1 MERITLAQLRQIV
14 KEKGLRTYL
23 ELLPYVTGV
32 QKMKFMTVVQLRGFA
47 KKRGLRGYSDLRK
60 DELITLINDAGITDE
75 ECAKEVGYKK
85 KIFARPLYLYA
96 RDLGLCGYSR
106 LRKADLIEFI
116 KDERCITT
124 DEEWEEEIKRMS
136 EMLARN
142 VVNAYGYTLDEIVNV
157 IHICIMERHT
167 VARLRKIAKDKG
179 LHGYS
184 RLRKAEL
191 IRLIQS
197 RPSTSSAA
205 ASSAA
210 VSKPQKQY
218 RKIVF
223 VWNHS
228 GGSLLDTPIPT
239 HEIPKGNILKPTPAP
254 LIKKIEKA
262 VDWGKK
268 KVEDWGS
275 SYIKLPKHLE
285 SKKTIINMKNKDEE
299 CFKWCVTRALHPVQS
314 NPKRIT
320 KILRKQAEKLV
331 WDGIEFPMEVK
342 SISRF
347 EKLNPEIGVN
357 VYMYENG
364 LNPLRVSSMTHAV
377 NVVDLLLISEG
388 DKKHYCL
395 IKNLS
400 RLVSSSLSKNEH
412 KKFICRRC
420 LNYFGSQR
428 VLDTHSELCQDH
440 EAVSEKM
447 PKEGTYL
454 SFKNHQKQ
462 MTMPFVIYA
471 DFESII
477 KPLDTVQAYPER
489 CYTER
494 KQQHIP
500 ISFCYYVKCTF
511 DDSYSKRVEYTA
523 KSEDEDVAQTFVEAL
538 EAEVKSIYTNHPTK
552 EMIFTDSDAVAFEN
566 ATCCWLCGEDFEEGK
581 DKVRDHCHYTG
592 KFRGA
597 AHNSCNLK
605 YQRPKFTPVV
615 LPNLANYDAHLFVR
629 NLGVSEGEIDCIPN
643 NEEKYISFT
652 KHVVVDKFFNKKE
665 EKDVEVK
672 RELRFIDSF
681 KFMASSLDEL
691 VKNLAKKGRPFFKN
705 TGRYYSGE
713 KLKLLMRKG
722 VYPYEWMDSIHKLD
736 ESHLPPKEAFFSKLS
751 GRGIS
756 NKDYTHAQ
764 KVWRVFACKTFRD
777 YHNLYN
783 SSDVLLLADVFENFR
798 ELCKKIYD
806 LDPCWYFTAPGL
818 GWDACLKLT
827 EIKLEL
833 LTDINMLHM
842 FEAGIRGGISM
853 ISTRHS
859 KANNKYMGKRFDPT
873 QPSKFIMCKDANNL
887 YAWAMSKCLPT
898 GGFEWVDEKDFGK
911 WKSFACILEVDLKGV
926 KEELHD
932 HFNDY
937 PPAPENLLIGKVH
950 KLVCTLNEKK
960 KYIVHHETLKHY
972 MSLGIEIEK
981 IHRIIRFEE
990 SPWMKEYIDL
1000 NTSLRTKA
1008 NNDFEKDFYKLM
1020 NNAVFGKTMEN
1031 IRKRVDVRLVTSD
1044 EKAKKLTNKVN
1055 FKHCTIFSEDLCA
1068 IHMGKTQILFNKPLY
1083 LGMSILDLSKT
1094 LMYNFHYN
1102 YIKPKYPEGRS
1113 KLLFTDTD
1121 SLCYEIQTEDFYK
1134 DIIDDVDR
1142 WFDTSNIKKGHSSG
1156 IPTGVNKK
1164 VIGMFKDEAGGKI
1177 IEEFVGLRAKLYC
1190 YRMFGKRGK
1199 EKKKCK
1205 GTKKSVVQ
1213 STISFANYK
1222 KCLFGGGKQ
1231 LRKINTL
1238 RSRKHEMYMEE
1249 INKVALS
1256 ADDDKRIILPDKIQ
1270 TLSKEVGNED
1280 NNETINWLELK
1291 KTMETEGN
1299 PPRTNDAQPAG
1310 HLPRNDSYSD
1320 YDADDETSPLPSP
1333 SDTEAN
1339 VDEMHGDLSFYKFSV
1354 WESSSQENDIHCM
1367 EIDGSDNQHEG
1378 NSPSLRNGETDSNR
1392 DFCENHLYC
1401 TIKIGADSASQQ
1413 KKEKKRRKKQGIESR
1428 NEESPTQ
1435 SEDIMRKCNALLN
1448 FGGGVLEMK
1457 IADPQSKGAS
1467 KKDPVDCFWQT
1478 IEGQLK
1484 TMIRPSKYDD
1494 VFDRRVFSDKILL
1507 FVNAPKH
1514 LCTMKYN
1521 LFVSGDSGVDDANYD
1536 DVVGFLKLESDS
1548 HKRNLKSNIQVPLQD
1563 LPPIPCTFFHQKV
1576 ISLMECKQVQFKDF
1590 ASDSLLFS
1598 HPKQRFSIARQL
1610 SAFGNCD
1617 GGVLLIGVRDD
1628 RRVSGVD
1635 MVKNKKEHVE
1645 ECVSSLV
1652 DKMCC
1657 NFKLQRGI
1665 HWDLTFSDVSG
1676 SESKSVI
1683 VVKMAGMRDAGG
1695 IFGKCPESYILQCDE
1710 DGQQVPH
1717 QLDFDKWKGRMKSD
1731 DAHLTGNTR
1740 GMIDMLSRFQQ
1751 MRVSEG
1757 HLLTV
1762 RGDVQ
1767 RIRDAFFKG
1776 DDTFLV
1782 SPEGV
1787 ESSLPAE
1794 AQAVIRNIQK
1804 VCRRDRFRG
1813 FLAVS
1818 RSWLRDTGGTAVDSV
1833 ICDVLLV
1840 SRNMGGLHLYTLCDA
1855 ADETSFQYSK
1865 EAAQSIKKR
1874 LSENGARGQKFY
1886 VSSHVLPCRAGR
1898 EVKFPSPDDR
1908 YPKSYDLLSPRGKL
1922 NEILKAMVVTLAAVP
1937 STLSCKL
1944 GVTFFN
1950 LLTTE
1955 QFRLVHQ
1962 QIEVNRELWIK
1973 GVAGTG
1979 KTLVAVEFMRELRRR
1994 EKLQRNEILY
2004 VCENEGIASQVR
2016 KTDLCNAIC
2025 RVTFIYG

>member
-1 MERITLAQLRQIV
+1 MYQHLQ
-14 KEKGLRTYL
+14 
-23 ELLPYVTGV
+23 PP
-32 QKMKFMTVVQLRGFA
+32 
-47 KKRGLRGYSDLRK
+47 S
-60 DELITLINDAGITDE
+60 LITTVLQTQNSLEQIRSKVTVTKRVTKNPWTGFQALPMICRVNTHGNGSINSVEKDLTPSI
-75 ECAKEVGYKK
+75 
-85 KIFARPLYLYA
+85 IFNM
-96 RDLGLCGYSR
+96 S
-106 LRKADLIEFI
+106 
-116 KDERCITT
+116 
-124 DEEWEEEIKRMS
+124 EEEFDSAIEDIQDDTGAVRMCLS
-136 EMLARN
+136 
-142 VVNAYGYTLDEIVNV
+142 
-157 IHICIMERHT
+157 
-167 VARLRKIAKDKG
+167 
-179 LHGYS
+179 S
-184 RLRKAEL
+184 KA
-191 IRLIQS
+191 Q
-197 RPSTSSAA
+197 
-205 ASSAA
+205 
-210 VSKPQKQY
+210 Q
-218 RKIVF
+218 
-223 VWNHS
+223 
-228 GGSLLDTPIPT
+228 
-239 HEIPKGNILKPTPAP
+239 ILKMSGEEFDSAMEDVNEV
-254 LIKKIEKA
+254 ISGDSGA
-262 VDWGKK
+262 VK
-268 KVEDWGS
+268 KVCPSSGSTRGGGEFSIILNQQLQNEEED
-275 SYIKLPKHLE
+275 
-285 SKKTIINMKNKDEE
+285 
-299 CFKWCVTRALHPVQS
+299 
-314 NPKRIT
+314 
-320 KILRKQAEKLV
+320 
-331 WDGIEFPMEVK
+331 
-342 SISRF
+342 
-347 EKLNPEIGVN
+347 
-357 VYMYENG
+357 
-364 LNPLRVSSMTHAV
+364 
-377 NVVDLLLISEG
+377 
-388 DKKHYCL
+388 
-395 IKNLS
+395 
-400 RLVSSSLSKNEH
+400 
-412 KKFICRRC
+412 
-420 LNYFGSQR
+420 
-428 VLDTHSELCQDH
+428 
-440 EAVSEKM
+440 
-447 PKEGTYL
+447 
-454 SFKNHQKQ
+454 
-462 MTMPFVIYA
+462 FVA
-471 DFESII
+471 DFE
-477 KPLDTVQAYPER
+477 D
-489 CYTER
+489 
-494 KQQHIP
+494 
-500 ISFCYYVKCTF
+500 
-511 DDSYSKRVEYTA
+511 
-523 KSEDEDVAQTFVEAL
+523 
-538 EAEVKSIYTNHPTK
+538 
-552 EMIFTDSDAVAFEN
+552 
-566 ATCCWLCGEDFEEGK
+566 
-581 DKVRDHCHYTG
+581 
-592 KFRGA
+592 
-597 AHNSCNLK
+597 
-605 YQRPKFTPVV
+605 
-615 LPNLANYDAHLFVR
+615 VR
-629 NLGVSEGEIDCIPN
+629 NVLLTVENCFTLTGVTPAYHREGCVLVMVRSASGTWLGSATYTYVNP
-643 NEEKYISFT
+643 
-652 KHVVVDKFFNKKE
+652 NKKE
-665 EKDVEVK
+665 ELRKVVEDKNKWKEILDTMSNGQIGNLDQQEIPSGAVVHGK
-672 RELRFIDSF
+672 TRDSW
-681 KFMASSLDEL
+681 SI
-691 VKNLAKKGRPFFKN
+691 
-705 TGRYYSGE
+705 
-713 KLKLLMRKG
+713 KLL
-722 VYPYEWMDSIHKLD
+722 
-736 ESHLPPKEAFFSKLS
+736 
-751 GRGIS
+751 
-756 NKDYTHAQ
+756 T
-764 KVWRVFACKTFRD
+764 
-777 YHNLYN
+777 
-783 SSDVLLLADVFENFR
+783 LL
-798 ELCKKIYD
+798 IYQAAEVD
-806 LDPCWYFTAPGL
+806 G
-818 GWDACLKLT
+818 
-827 EIKLEL
+827 
-833 LTDINMLHM
+833 
-842 FEAGIRGGISM
+842 
-853 ISTRHS
+853 
-859 KANNKYMGKRFDPT
+859 FD
-873 QPSKFIMCKDANNL
+873 F
-887 YAWAMSKCLPT
+887 
-898 GGFEWVDEKDFGK
+898 
-911 WKSFACILEVDLKGV
+911 LEVVFSTSAGRV
-926 KEELHD
+926 T
-932 HFNDY
+932 FN
-937 PPAPENLLIGKVH
+937 N
-950 KLVCTLNEKK
+950 
-960 KYIVHHETLKHY
+960 
-972 MSLGIEIEK
+972 
-981 IHRIIRFEE
+981 
-990 SPWMKEYIDL
+990 
-1000 NTSLRTKA
+1000 
-1008 NNDFEKDFYKLM
+1008 
-1020 NNAVFGKTMEN
+1020 
-1031 IRKRVDVRLVTSD
+1031 
-1044 EKAKKLTNKVN
+1044 
-1055 FKHCTIFSEDLCA
+1055 
-1068 IHMGKTQILFNKPLY
+1068 
-1083 LGMSILDLSKT
+1083 
-1094 LMYNFHYN
+1094 
-1102 YIKPKYPEGRS
+1102 
-1113 KLLFTDTD
+1113 
-1121 SLCYEIQTEDFYK
+1121 YK
-1134 DIIDDVDR
+1134 DNAIRPEDVAR
-1142 WFDTSNIKKGHSSG
+1142 AYGHAILG
-1156 IPTGVNKK
+1156 DFLENVNK
-1164 VIGMFKDEAGGKI
+1164 
-1177 IEEFVGLRAKLYC
+1177 R
-1190 YRMFGKRGK
+1190 
-1199 EKKKCK
+1199 
-1205 GTKKSVVQ
+1205 
-1213 STISFANYK
+1213 
-1222 KCLFGGGKQ
+1222 
-1231 LRKINTL
+1231 
-1238 RSRKHEMYMEE
+1238 
-1249 INKVALS
+1249 
-1256 ADDDKRIILPDKIQ
+1256 
-1270 TLSKEVGNED
+1270 LSKEVGNED

-1401 TIKIGADSASQQ
+1401 TIRIGADSASQQ

-1435 SEDIMRKCNALLN
+1435 SEDIIRKCNALLN